1 MALSLGMSAVSY
13 GTRILADKVCK
24 AGVFSCSFGEAIQAT
39 TGTFPPDFSARTCAE
54 YDGLY
59 FDPQHN
65 YAILVITALFAAL
78 MAFAIGGNDGAN
90 AWGTVIHSFAIR
102 FQPAVILG
110 TIFEVLGATTIGYG
124 VSGSIQTGITKLQ
137 NPDCFACG
145 YCNSSMTLYYMGM
158 MAALISASIFILAAT
173 MLKMPV
179 STSHTIVSSV
189 FGMTVVF
196 GGFGCADFG
205 FDNLG
210 GVIAS
215 WFISPLAAGVI
226 TVIVYHFLQRFIFQ
240 ARNPRERAYVIV
252 PVLYFLV
259 MFVIVMISY
268 LKAPVLEHKPR
279 WQGVAVGLAGGVLMM
294 LIYLFMIF
302 PRLRDNLPSLSS
314 ANRIGADVM
323 DFDDVEQ
330 YTANNDD
337 MDLKAVNGDGF
348 LDAEVERPSLVLLDE
363 YDALTPDQ
371 QDAMYLFKHLL
382 VLVACLQSFSH
393 GSNDTANA
401 TAALSAVINGFKH
414 GINDCADPESPWW
427 IMLIGGLFIGLGI
440 WVIGQKVMDT
450 IGKNISVV
458 TFDRA
463 FATEFSSAITVV
475 VCSLLDVNVST
486 THCQVGAVIF
496 ISMAAK
502 ESDMIQW
509 KLVCFILL
517 SWLLTLP
524 LSAGLA
530 ALIAYVL
537 KFSVKM

>member
-1 MALSLGMSAVSY
+1 MSAVSY

-215 WFISPLAAGVI
+215 WFISPLAAGVVTI
-226 TVIVYHFLQRFIFQ
+226 IVHYLLQHLIFR

-252 PVLYFLV
+252 PLLYFLV
-259 MFVIVMISY
+259 MFVIVLISY
-268 LKAPVLEHKPR
+268 LKAPVLKHKPR
-279 WQGVAVGLAGGVLMM
+279 WQGVVVGLAGGVVMM
-294 LIYLFMIF
+294 LIYLFAVF

-323 DFDDVEQ
+323 NFDDVEEFPSSDG
-330 YTANNDD
+330 TE
-337 MDLKAVNGDGF
+337 LKTMKGGRFQD
-348 LDAEVERPSLVLLDE
+348 RPSLALLDE

-401 TAALSAVINGFKH
+401 TAALSAVVNGFRH

-427 IMLIGGLFIGLGI
+427 IMLIGGVFIGLGI
-440 WVIGQKVMDT
+440 WIIGKKVMDT

-475 VCSLLDVNVST
+475 VCSILDVNVSS

-496 ISMAAK
+496 ISMASK
-502 ESDMIQW
+502 ESEMIHW
-509 KLVCFILL
+509 KLVSLILAW
-517 SWLLTLP
+517 WLLTLP

-530 ALIAYVL
+530 GVIAYVL
-537 KFSVKM
+537 KYSVQV